1 MLSFTQHLNFMIVSL
16 VSHTE
21 DKSTTRA
28 NADEV
33 ESLVKTYGGIIRAH
47 ITQNA
52 ARGDGATYIGTG
64 KAYELADQAAADEIN
79 VVVINDNIKSSQL
92 YALKSIFEQKKPDIQ
107 VWDRTDLILQIFE
120 KHASTAEAKL
130 QIKLAHVRH
139 KGPEARDIN
148 ASLSKQGFGMG
159 ARGQGETNTTL
170 LRRMW
175 KDEMRGIQKQLET
188 TSSNRA
194 QQMEHRRR
202 IGLPTISIVGYTNAG
217 KSTLFNLLSKKHA
230 KVENALFATLDSSVG
245 KFYLPKLGREA
256 FITDTIGFIQ
266 NLPTELIDAFKST
279 LMETVGAD
287 LLLHVI
293 DVSDD
298 QMWDKIAVVEE
309 ILKSLKMQE
318 KKKIYV
324 FNKIDVP
331 SHANAKELMEQ
342 FSEFHPQYVS
352 AKDGDGIPELVDT
365 IQKALA

>member
-1 MLSFTQHLNFMIVSL
+1 MLTFTQHLNFMIVSL
-16 VSHTE
+16 ISHTE
-21 DKSTTRA
+21 DRVTTRA
-28 NADEV
+28 NADEI
-33 ESLVKTYGGIIRAH
+33 ESLVKTYGGVVCANSA
-47 ITQNA
+47 QNA
-52 ARGDGATYIGTG
+52 ARADGATYIGTG
-64 KAYELADQAAADEIN
+64 KAYELAEQVAAEEIN

-92 YALKSIFEQKKPDIQ
+92 YALKSIFEQKKPNIQ

-130 QIKLAHVRH
+130 QIKLANVRH

-148 ASLSKQGFGMG
+148 ASLSKQGFGVG

-175 KDEMRGIQKQLET
+175 KEEMRSIQKQLET
-188 TSSNRA
+188 MSSNRA

-217 KSTLFNLLSKKHA
+217 KSTLFNLLTKKNT

-245 KFYLPKLGREA
+245 KFYLPHMRREA

-293 DVSDD
+293 DMSDE
-298 QMWDKIAVVEE
+298 QLWDKIAVVGE
-309 ILKSLKMQE
+309 ILKSLKMQS

-324 FNKIDVP
+324 FNKIDTAP
-331 SHANAKELMEQ
+331 NINMDQLSEQ
-342 FSEFHPQYVS
+342 FFEFHPQFIS
-352 AKDGDGIPELVDT
+352 AKNGQSIPQLVEA
-365 IQKALA
+365 IQKELR

>member
-1 MLSFTQHLNFMIVSL
+1 MIVSL

-33 ESLVKTYGGIIRAH
+33 ESLVKTYGGVVCAH
-47 ITQNA
+47 IAQNA
-52 ARGDGATYIGTG
+52 ARADGATYIGTG
-64 KAYELADQAAADEIN
+64 KAYELADQAAVDEIN
-79 VVVINDNIKSSQL
+79 VVVMNDNIKSSQL
-92 YALKSIFEQKKPDIQ
+92 YALKSIFKQKKPDIQ

-130 QIKLAHVRH
+130 QIKLANVRH

-148 ASLSKQGFGMG
+148 ASLSKQGFGVG

-188 TSSNRA
+188 MSSNRA

-217 KSTLFNLLSKKHA
+217 KSTLFNLLSKKNA

-331 SHANAKELMEQ
+331 SHANAKELMER
-342 FSEFHPQYVS
+342 FSAFHPQYIS

-365 IQKALA
+365 IQEALA